1 MDILDINEFKK
12 RTELGV
18 KYNTAIDLITQT
30 RNLLNQYEHTLNTS
44 LEEAEN
50 LYVVSEANIDAA
62 LEGLRTA
69 HNTLKIWSNDK

>member
-1 MDILDINEFKK
+1 MDILDIKELKK
-12 RTELGV
+12 RNALGV

>member
-12 RTELGV
+12 RNALGV
-18 KYNTAIDLITQT
+18 KYNTAIDMITQT
-30 RNLLNQYEHTLNTS
+30 RNLLDQYEHTLNTS

-69 HNTLKIWSNDK
+69 HNTLKIWSNNK